1 MKNKLW
7 VRIITWVLV
16 ILMIGSCAYVLLANL
31 FAAHAQESAPDY
43 ITVGLM
49 YGSDVTVGFET
60 VSTVGF
66 SVQETVTGAE
76 RSFHEIYT
84 IEVPKISVVC
94 DDSLSKSAYTY
105 SILSGDKKCAV
116 GGYHLEVHEDFDTLD
131 EALEMLDIILEKL
144 EDEDSDM
151 QPFLAYIDGVY
162 KVRIGNFA
170 ERSDVAKNAATIPE
184 LKSEITLVAALP
196 SDTGVSV
203 VDPETDE
210 ILFEYDC
217 GASSSLGLTAL
228 PRGREKQ
235 YLKTPANRLY
245 DGVFVYS
252 RYKTEDTDGVQLVN
266 MLDMEDYIAGVVP
279 YEINPNWEYEA
290 LRAFSITVRS
300 YTAKN
305 KRRHSAYGFDLCNT
319 THCQVYRGI
328 TSANDSVFDAVASTK
343 GMVLAAEDKIADI
356 YYSSSM
362 GGYTVSAKDTWGG
375 SDSAYLTSVPT
386 PWERYSEY
394 NNGLWITEVSG
405 EELADYLREKG
416 YDELTGRRIVD
427 IEIESFAGDSPYV
440 YSITYTDSKGNEL
453 TVSRCDKVRTSISKY
468 VKSANFIVG
477 QGELEYTYDEVQH
490 IDMDSPFSFTTGNY
504 SALTEIE
511 NKVLNALGVS
521 DMESKRIYVQ
531 SADGV
536 SRIPYDE
543 AYVATGSSGV
553 YASVDDVPGVIL
565 RRRTE
570 VVTAEDSD
578 NFLFVG
584 KGWGHGVGISQYGTL
599 DLAKAGATAEQILAL
614 YFPETELCDY
624 LSLR

>member
-1 MKNKLW
+1 MKRKLW
-7 VRIITWVLV
+7 IRIITWVLV
-16 ILMIGSCAYVLLANL
+16 VLMVGSCAYVLLANL
-31 FAAHAQESAPDY
+31 FAASAEESEPDY

-66 SVQETVTGAE
+66 AVQETITGAV
-76 RSFHEIYT
+76 RSFREIYT

-105 SILSGDKKCAV
+105 SILSGNKSCAV
-116 GGYHLEVHEDFDTLD
+116 GGYHLEVYEDFDTLED
-131 EALEMLDIILEKL
+131 AQEMLDTVLEKL
-144 EDEDSDM
+144 ADEDSDM

-170 ERSDVAKNAATIPE
+170 ARAGVAEHAATIPN
-184 LKSEITLVAALP
+184 LKEEITLVAALP

-217 GASSSLGLTAL
+217 GGDSSLGLTAL
-228 PRGREKQ
+228 PRRGEKQ

-252 RYKTEDTDGVQLVN
+252 RYKTQDTDGVQLVN
-266 MLDMEDYIAGVVP
+266 MLGMEDYIAGVVP
-279 YEINPNWEYEA
+279 YEINPNWDFEA
-290 LRAFSITVRS
+290 LRAFSVTVRS

-305 KRRHSAYGFDLCNT
+305 KHRHSSYGFDLCNT

-343 GMVLAAEDKIADI
+343 GLVLAVDGKIADI
-356 YYSSSM
+356 YYSSST

-375 SDSAYLTSVPT
+375 DGSEYLTSVKT
-386 PWERYSEY
+386 PWEKYSEY

-405 EELADYLREKG
+405 EELADYLRGKG
-416 YDELTGRRIVD
+416 YEELTGRRIVD
-427 IEIESFAGDSPYV
+427 IRIDSFSGDSPYV
-440 YSITYTDSKGNEL
+440 YSITYTDSDGNEC
-453 TVSRCDKVRTSISKY
+453 TITRCDKVRTSISKY
-468 VKSANFIVG
+468 VKSANFVVG
-477 QGELEYTYDEVQH
+477 QGTVEYSYDEVQS
-490 IDMDSPFSFTTGNY
+490 IYMDSPFSFTTGTY
-504 SALTEIE
+504 SPLAEMT
-511 NKVLNALGVS
+511 NKVLHALGLS
-521 DMESKRIYVQ
+521 EMESKRFYVQ

-536 SRIPYDE
+536 NRIRYDE
-543 AYVATGSSGV
+543 AYVATGASEV

-570 VVTAEDSD
+570 VAVAEDSE

-599 DLAKAGATAEQILAL
+599 DLAVAGATAEQILAL